1 MSVPSHR
8 TVCVSAL
15 SHFSRVQLFATP
27 WAVAH
32 QAPVSMRFSR
42 KEYWSE
48 LPCPAPGDLPGVSL
62 YLLHWQVGSL
72 PLVLLG
78 SPVIAYMLSRLRADS
93 PGWLG
98 SNPTLCDLTKL
109 TSLCLRFLICKVG
122 MIINNDTVILPIKIF
137 VKIK

>member
-1 MSVPSHR
+1 MSVPSHG

-15 SHFSRVQLFATP
+15 SRFSRVQLFATP
-27 WAVAH
+27 WTVAH

-48 LPCPAPGDLPGVSL
+48 LPCPTPGDLPGVSL

-93 PGWLG
+93 PGCLG

-122 MIINNDTVILPIKIF
+122 MIINNDTVILHIKIF